1 MPICNASLVTFLM
14 KSRCPRATMMVLR
27 RLSVKD
33 SSWCKQWS
41 LHTPTSSSGDPRGM
55 RMRRNLSKR
64 STFCFSLSSSRSEM
78 TSNSSGGGDPA
89 AVISPQM
96 AIGKCFFSNLTDTSG
111 THVVHAATL
120 DGKRSPVSEWI
131 SRLRRQRQ
139 HREHHVSLDFELS
152 THESLH
158 SIQPSLVRGCAQCSG
173 WRVSS
178 SSVTT
183 AHMSFDLVRYSVTV
197 DSSSFAVSVPGRRWQ
212 NCSPV

>member
-1 MPICNASLVTFLM
+1 
-14 KSRCPRATMMVLR
+14 
-27 RLSVKD
+27 
-33 SSWCKQWS
+33 
-41 LHTPTSSSGDPRGM
+41 
-55 RMRRNLSKR
+55 MRRNLSKR
-64 STFCFSLSSSRSEM
+64 STFCFSLSSSRSGM

-120 DGKRSPVSEWI
+120 DGKRITCRAGWI
-131 SRLRRQRQ
+131 SGLRRQRQ
-139 HREHHVSLDFELS
+139 HRESLDFELS

-158 SIQPSLVRGCAQCSG
+158 SIQPSLVGGCAQCSG
-173 WRVSS
+173 WRVLS